1 MDTLYGHTDWIRSLA
16 ILSDLKLASGSSD
29 RTIKIWNTT
38 TGIIIQTLNGH
49 SGTVRCLASFNSG
62 KNLISGSEDRTIKIW
77 DLTYS
82 KVVRTLTVFSFD

>member
-38 TGIIIQTLNGH
+38 TGIIIQTL
-49 SGTVRCLASFNSG
+49 TFN
-62 KNLISGSEDRTIKIW
+62 KTLHRHNDRNTNNILFK
-77 DLTYS
+77 
-82 KVVRTLTVFSFD
+82 RTKF